1 MQFHI
6 WALLKLLVLW
16 VIVSRLIA
24 KFAKNV
30 GFYFFLNVPFLISN
44 YPNGKKNKDICIQ
57 YYSHKNFIVEIQS
70 YASIKPT

>member
-1 MQFHI
+1 MSIIETIGTKSLSLQ
-6 WALLKLLVLW
+6 
-16 VIVSRLIA
+16 
-24 KFAKNV
+24 KN

>member
-1 MQFHI
+1 MQFYI
-6 WALLKLLVLW
+6 LALLKLLVLLDK
-16 VIVSRLIA
+16 SLSLQ
-24 KFAKNV
+24 KNA

-44 YPNGKKNKDICIQ
+44 YPNGKKYKDICIQ

>member
-1 MQFHI
+1 MSIIETIGTISYCKSLSLQ
-6 WALLKLLVLW
+6 
-16 VIVSRLIA
+16 
-24 KFAKNV
+24 KNV

>member
-6 WALLKLLVLW
+6 YLNIIETIGTKSLSLQK
-16 VIVSRLIA
+16 I
-24 KFAKNV
+24 V
-30 GFYFFLNVPFLISN
+30 GFYIFLNVPFLISN